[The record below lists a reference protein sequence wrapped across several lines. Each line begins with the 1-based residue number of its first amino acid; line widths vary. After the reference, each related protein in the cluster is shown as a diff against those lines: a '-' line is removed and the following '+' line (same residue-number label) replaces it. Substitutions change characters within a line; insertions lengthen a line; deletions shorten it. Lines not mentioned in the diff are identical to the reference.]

1 MKSILKGLFYAF
13 DDNVKDSKYYY
24 DYYKMAKEA
33 GHTEMAQWFLNEAK
47 SRIDKNETV
56 KSKIEYLIKNN
67 MPEAEDSV
75 YKIFYDAKIEECMK
89 LKEMYMNA
97 TI

>member
-1 MKSILKGLFYAF
+1 MKSIIKGLFYAF
-13 DDNVKDSKYYY
+13 DDNIRDSKDYFNYYRE
-24 DYYKMAKEA
+24 AKGA
-33 GHTEMAQWFLNEAK
+33 GCPDMAQWFLNEAK

-75 YKIFYDAKIEECMK
+75 YKMFYDSKLEECMK
-89 LKEMYMNA
+89 LKEKYMSA
-97 TI
+97 TV